1 MALLPPEKYDTK
13 HNDRDGHYRYSCI
26 TGGAQVMEGIA
37 DRIENIRKQVGH
49 RVSETF
55 PHEGAKFPYG
65 FKSDSLVEPD
75 SIVIGRRHRERGAA
89 ASRLMKSRQ
98 RLPQQFIAQPRASFQ
113 PGHADLR
120 NVARVP
126 RHQAA

>member
-65 FKSDSLVEPD
+65 LKSDSLVEPN
-75 SIVIGRRHRERGAA
+75 SLVISRRHRDRGPPP
-89 ASRLMKSRQ
+89 SPLIQ
-98 RLPQQFIAQPRASFQ
+98 TPQTRPHHSTAHP
-113 PGHADLR
+113 
-120 NVARVP
+120 
-126 RHQAA
+126 